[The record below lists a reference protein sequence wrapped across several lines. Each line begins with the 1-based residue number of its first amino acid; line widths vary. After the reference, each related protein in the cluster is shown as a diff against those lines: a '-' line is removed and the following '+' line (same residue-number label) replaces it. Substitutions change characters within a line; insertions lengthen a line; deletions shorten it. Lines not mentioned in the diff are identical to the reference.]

1 MKGIVFSFKNNIKKR
16 DNFPK
21 NSGYS
26 IRNRGDFNL
35 KYFFKKL
42 LSIKL
47 IFAKI
52 TKIIGSSKIRANV
65 KSSFI
70 KSVI

>member
-26 IRNRGDFNL
+26 IRHRGDFNL
-35 KYFFKKL
+35 KYFFK
-42 LSIKL
+42 
-47 IFAKI
+47 
-52 TKIIGSSKIRANV
+52 R
-65 KSSFI
+65 
-70 KSVI
+70 

>member
-1 MKGIVFSFKNNIKKR
+1 MI
-16 DNFPK
+16 
-21 NSGYS
+21 SGGVR
-26 IRNRGDFNL
+26 IAARVKIITIACL